1 MWTIKFM
8 GVQVPLPSPKKM
20 KEAYLYK
27 SLKDL
32 RVRCDLCNHRC
43 LIAEGLKGKCYVRKN
58 IAGKLYSLVYE
69 KLIAQNVD
77 PIEKK
82 PLFNFLPGSNTY
94 SIAAAGC
101 NFNCFFCQN
110 YQISQVSKSDENIP
124 GKFETPQNVVKKAIE
139 NNCESI
145 SYTYT
150 EPTIFFESAYDISVI
165 AKENKLKNIF
175 VTNGFMSREALDMIS
190 PYLDAAN
197 VDLKSFSDEFYIKN
211 TGGRLAP
218 VLNNIKYMK
227 KLGIWIEVTTLLIP
241 GLNDSNK
248 ELEQIAEFLRKTG
261 KEIPWHISAYFPQYK
276 SKIPQTSVNKI
287 IEAVEIGKNAGL
299 SYVYGGNVSYRG
311 LENTFCPECGNEII
325 TRSGFNIDRTDINED
340 KCCTCDCKV
349 DGVFKAKS
357 KYIKKY

>member
-1 MWTIKFM
+1 
-8 GVQVPLPSPKKM
+8 M
-20 KEAYLYK
+20 KESYLYK

-32 RVRCDLCNHRC
+32 KVRCDLCNHRC
-43 LIAEGLKGKCYVRKN
+43 IVAEGDTGKCSVRKN
-58 IAGKLYSLVYE
+58 ISGKLYSLVYE
-69 KLIAQNVD
+69 KFIAQNVD

-82 PLFNFLPGSNTY
+82 PLFNFLPGSRTY
-94 SIAAAGC
+94 SIATIGC

-124 GKFETPQNVVKKAIE
+124 GKFETPQNIVKKAIE
-139 NNCESI
+139 SNCESI

-165 AKENKLKNIF
+165 SKKNKLKNIF
-175 VTNGFMSREALDMIS
+175 VTNGYMSREALDMIS

-197 VDLKSFSDEFYIKN
+197 VDLKSFSDEFYKKN
-211 TGGRLAP
+211 IGGRLDP

-227 KLGIWIEVTTLLIP
+227 ELGIWVEVTTLLIP
-241 GLNDSNK
+241 GLNDSKK
-248 ELEQIAEFLRKTG
+248 ELEQIAEFLRDTG

-276 SKIPQTSVNKI
+276 SKIPQTSINKI

-299 SYVYGGNVSYRG
+299 SYVYGGNVSYPG

-325 TRSGFNIDRTDINED
+325 TRNGFNIARTDINEN
-340 KCCTCDCKV
+340 KCRKCDFRI
-349 DGVFKAKS
+349 DGVFKAKL
-357 KYIKKY
+357 KYT

>member
-1 MWTIKFM
+1 
-8 GVQVPLPSPKKM
+8 M

-27 SLKDL
+27 KLKDSKTE
-32 RVRCDLCNHRC
+32 CDLCSHRC
-43 LIAEGLKGKCYVRKN
+43 IIEDGNVGKCFTRKN
-58 IAGKLYSLVYE
+58 ISGTLYSQVYQ
-69 KLIAQNVD
+69 KFIALNVD

-82 PLFNFLPGSNTY
+82 PLFHFLPGSFTY
-94 SIAAAGC
+94 SIATAGC

-110 YQISQVSKSDENIP
+110 YQISQLSENDYDIP
-124 GKFETPQNVVKKAIE
+124 GKTETPQVIVKKAIE
-139 NNCESI
+139 SNCRSI

-197 VDLKSFSDEFYIKN
+197 VDLKSFSDDFYRKN
-211 TGGRLAP
+211 TGGRLEP

-227 KLGIWIEVTTLLIP
+227 KIGIWVEVTTLLIP
-241 GLNDSNK
+241 GLNDSPE
-248 ELEQIAEFLRKTG
+248 ELKQIAEFLKDIG

-287 IEAVEIGKNAGL
+287 IEAVETGKNAGL
-299 SYVYGGNVSYRG
+299 LYVYGGNVSYSG
-311 LENTFCPECGNEII
+311 LENTICPECGNKII
-325 TRSGFNIDRTDINED
+325 ARSGFNITQTSMNEN
-340 KCCTCDCKV
+340 KCRQCNCKI
-349 DGVFKAKS
+349 DGVFNAAL
-357 KYIKKY
+357 KYN